1 MEGWA
6 PACEARLARPDSF
19 RDRSGSKAVAR
30 TCRRLVTRA
39 ALTLATNLT
48 VSDPSPLAVRS
59 DRSKNLMDSLHRR
72 HMWAWLASW
81 ILLTVISY
89 QMPYW
94 DSDLPSFVSD
104 CNNNDVQR
112 SSSRA
117 LPGSFSFSFEL
128 WLDPGFSSS
137 VDESSSSESASTSG
151 LEALD

>member
-30 TCRRLVTRA
+30 TCRRLATRA

-48 VSDPSPLAVRS
+48 VSDPSGLVVRS
-59 DRSKNLMDSLHRR
+59 DRSKSLMDSLHRR
-72 HMWAWLASW
+72 HMWAWLPSW
-81 ILLTVISY
+81 ILLTVVSY
-89 QMPYW
+89 RMPYS

-112 SSSRA
+112 SSLGPYPVRFRFR
-117 LPGSFSFSFEL
+117 LNYG
-128 WLDPGFSSS
+128 WTLDFLRPLMNRPLLNRQ
-137 VDESSSSESASTSG
+137 VR
-151 LEALD
+151 LDWKH